1 MKIIVAHEG
10 KQHSFKTA
18 EAIYKNKS
26 LCYYVTTIYDKPWS
40 LTRIVKMFL
49 SGNMKKNVL
58 LIKVIFFQ
66 IIL

>member
-18 EAIYKNKS
+18 EAIYKDNS

-40 LTRIVKMFL
+40 LTRMVKMFL
-49 SGNMKKNVL
+49 RGV
-58 LIKVIFFQ
+58 
-66 IIL
+66 